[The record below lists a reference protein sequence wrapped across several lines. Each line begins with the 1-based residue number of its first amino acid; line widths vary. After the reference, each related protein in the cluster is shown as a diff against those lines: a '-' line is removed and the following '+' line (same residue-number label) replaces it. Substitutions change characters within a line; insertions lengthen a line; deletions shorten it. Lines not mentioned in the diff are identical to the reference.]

1 MNLKLS
7 IDSES
12 VNIYID
18 NGDEREPTHIVYW
31 HLDEIEEDA
40 SVAISMAYAIHL
52 FYADREELFK
62 RITSVNPLTDTMG
75 ILLKCPV
82 CERHNTREDYDFPD
96 TIRCCDNCGSEWNLD
111 NEITLNARE

>member
-40 SVAISMAYAIHL
+40 SMLIVKNYLKELLVLIH
-52 FYADREELFK
+52 
-62 RITSVNPLTDTMG
+62 
-75 ILLKCPV
+75 
-82 CERHNTREDYDFPD
+82 
-96 TIRCCDNCGSEWNLD
+96 
-111 NEITLNARE
+111 